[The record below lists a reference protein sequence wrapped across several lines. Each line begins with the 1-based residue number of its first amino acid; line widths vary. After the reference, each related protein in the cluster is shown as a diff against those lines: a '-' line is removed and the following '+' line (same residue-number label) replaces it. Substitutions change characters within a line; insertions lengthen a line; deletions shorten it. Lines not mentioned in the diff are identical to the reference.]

1 MTYNISIVQEES
13 LRKSVKCYGVSRITY
28 YATFELLHTRRL
40 VGANSIQSLIYHLH
54 YTTNI
59 YYSEDLAPFQL
70 IEFY

>member
-1 MTYNISIVQEES
+1 MNDISIVQEES
-13 LRKSVKCYGVSRITY
+13 LRKSVKCYGVSGITY
-28 YATFELLHTRRL
+28 YATFELLHTRL

-54 YTTNI
+54 NTANI